1 MPTHSEQYNETLA
14 SLVQIRDEKAMYA
27 NTAKRVGEAMVKLL
41 NYFESGE
48 FLSKVSDDTA
58 NGIITFAKGLAMGDV
73 TVDDIVCEEHYDTA
87 SKDNQLMTAAAI
99 VKMLRIRDADL
110 ADMYLRR
117 DIDDTAKGVIT
128 FARGLISQGVAKLEG
143 SGTLVDDNTVFDA
156 VCLYAAGL
164 AIFKTAL
171 SSQAFTSGFVGG
183 FGWKLW
189 MEEVPDILGELVKK
203 SHLEIDNLTVRGT
216 MNVYELVVNQIRGCN
231 DNFIF
236 AGQMKVDRVDVDSKK
251 IYLDTQKGETYLP
264 FVEGDI
270 LLVQQFGAGGV
281 TLRRYKLIVEDTHM
295 GDIWKED
302 GTKDENRVD
311 WITWS
316 KFEGNVE
323 DIRQGDVLTRIDHIA
338 DPERKGIVTVD
349 SIGNGAPCVS
359 VLYGMET
366 DPEKSLRVRLG
377 KLDGI
382 TDPLHGALSG
392 YGLYGNKVYLTG
404 EFKLVTG
411 EDVRTA
417 FIVQENMLAS
427 VQTQTTYDITDEDML
442 LANCSFIGDLDH
454 WTADEVENDGMY
466 SIDGVPLMHDYG
478 ILSSFEHTVAVAVL
492 NGKRLLQITDSGIT
506 QALAEFQDRI
516 PEDYETTVYVRDEND
531 EIMVDETGMPLT
543 ETVTKRRT
551 FYVWL
556 RYQCRRGK
564 ANADGS
570 YGKTCSLKVG
580 FLNGKS
586 YKVTGDE
593 GDIVTIPSG
602 ATAEGEDPQG
612 DICLVEYTVGVNDES
627 WTDIRF
633 KGYYDGSSDFR
644 IEADG
649 DLLIDNLVVTWH
661 ELDEYKHIVSTALL
675 QHDGIIGMYGRNIA
689 KNGKDIVE
697 VGNQVD
703 ANKKE
708 WKAWVSGTYEED
720 KLTIYNAIKINE
732 QGITALAS
740 KVDGN
745 SEKISK
751 LEITAGSITQRV
763 AAIEKDYITS
773 GELKMESDEITA
785 AVKEQYDGVAS
796 RVSELEITAGSITQR
811 VAAIEGDYITS
822 GELTAESNR
831 ILGVVTETYGDV
843 PTRVSKLELT
853 ASGLTSTVSALGNP
867 NLFTSTNGEGWY
879 DRLGTSKKELKGSTT
894 DQRVTTRY
902 YGMYSKAVWL
912 IAGTTYCISWW
923 AYTKISSLKYFYNG
937 ESDILPNSASESSIS
952 SFYTVKDGNGN
963 DVVMVMDDYNNDEQ
977 DCKHY
982 YARITP
988 LYTGFYF
995 FNFYYY
1001 SYPRDIYYPK
1011 IEEGSAP
1018 TRYDKST
1025 QSTIQ
1030 QTSELIRL
1038 SAEQVKIDAVGQA
1051 DINARNIALNAIENA
1066 TIKAGQIT
1074 LEGLV
1079 TANSNFKILQDGSM
1093 EAVNG
1098 KFSGELKATSGSITG
1113 NLNATGKITF
1123 GSTNKLEING
1133 SSANIIGYTGNDV
1146 SIRLGYNADT
1156 VNGYGGAGLYLYRAD
1171 EYVSYFRRHDW
1182 QIWSYDN
1189 YELAGIDASCNGA
1202 SELMNFYDNGSNRFT
1217 FGISATGKFYLCL
1230 SNVNM
1235 LPTRDDAVK
1244 GQLFVG
1250 DDEIVRIKLKDT

>member
-58 NGIITFAKGLAMGDV
+58 NGIITFAKGLSMGDV
-73 TVDDIVCEEHYDTA
+73 TVDDIVCGEHYDTA

-99 VKMLRIRDADL
+99 VKMLKIRNADL

-171 SSQAFTSGFVGG
+171 SSPSFASGFVGG

-189 MEEVPDILGELVKK
+189 MEEVPNILGELVKK

-236 AGQMKVDRVDVDSKK
+236 AGQMKVDRVEADNKK

-295 GDIWKED
+295 GDIWNED

-323 DIRQGDVLTRIDHIA
+323 DIRQGDVLTRIDHIV

-417 FIVQENMLAS
+417 FIVHENMLAS

-478 ILSSFEHTVAVAVL
+478 ILSNYEHTVAVAVL
-492 NGKRLLQITDSGIT
+492 NGKRMLQITDSGIT
-506 QALAEFQDRI
+506 QALAEFQGRI
-516 PEDYETTVYVRDEND
+516 PEDYETTVYVRNEND
-531 EIMVDETGMPLT
+531 EIMVDENGMPLT
-543 ETVTKRRT
+543 ETVKKRRT

-564 ANADGS
+564 ASADGS
-570 YGKTCSLKVG
+570 YEKTCSLKVG

-612 DICLVEYTVGVNDES
+612 DICMVEYTVGVNDES

-644 IEADG
+644 IETDG

-708 WKAWVSGTYEED
+708 WKAWVSGSYETD
-720 KLTIYNAIKINE
+720 KQKIYNAIKINE
-732 QGITALAS
+732 KGITALAS

-745 SEKISK
+745 SEKISA
-751 LEITAGSITQRV
+751 LEITAESITQRV
-763 AAIEKDYITS
+763 SKIEGDYITS
-773 GELKMESDEITA
+773 GELAVESNRITA

-796 RVSELEITAGSITQR
+796 RVSALEITAGSITQR
-811 VAAIEGDYITS
+811 VAAIEEDYVTS
-822 GELTAESNR
+822 GELTVESNR
-831 ILGVVTETYGDV
+831 ILGVISETYGDV

-853 ASGLTSTVSALGNP
+853 ASGLTSTVSALLNP
-867 NLFTSTNGEGWY
+867 NLLSC
-879 DRLGTSKKELKGSTT
+879 
-894 DQRVTTRY
+894 
-902 YGMYSKAVWL
+902 A
-912 IAGTTYCISWW
+912 
-923 AYTKISSLKYFYNG
+923 
-937 ESDILPNSASESSIS
+937 
-952 SFYTVKDGNGN
+952 DGNGWFT
-963 DVVMVMDDYNNDEQ
+963 DYNLQ
-977 DCKHY
+977 TK
-982 YARITP
+982 AS
-988 LYTGFYF
+988 F
-995 FNFYYY
+995 
-1001 SYPRDIYYPK
+1001 DI
-1011 IEEGSAP
+1011 
-1018 TRYDKST
+1018 ST
-1025 QSTIQ
+1025 QKVASADAYSLKVYLIGGNTYCFSYYGSSASLYLYKGSSYTAFGAATKDTTRETYQGYYLYYKTFAPSGTGMYVINLYGSNPFYRPKLESGTVPTLYDTTVQ
-1030 QTSELIRL
+1030 SSINQTANEIRL
-1038 SAEQVKIDAVGQA
+1038 TA
-1051 DINARNIALNAIENA
+1051 D
-1066 TIKAGQIT
+1066 KIT

-1098 KFSGELKATSGSITG
+1098 KFSGELNATSGKIAGMTITNDSISSSDSSMILESG
-1113 NLNATGKITF
+1113 GLSCNYNNAF
-1123 GSTNKLEING
+1123 
-1133 SSANIIGYTGNDV
+1133 V
-1146 SIRLGYNADT
+1146 
-1156 VNGYGGAGLYLYRAD
+1156 
-1171 EYVSYFRRHDW
+1171 H
-1182 QIWSYDN
+1182 
-1189 YELAGIDASCNGA
+1189 AGIIKYVDISSGGIERTSASIEIGKSSIGIKPMIN
-1202 SELMNFYDNGSNRFT
+1202 LTDT
-1217 FGISATGKFYLCL
+1217 FAHFKVPIYL
-1230 SNVNM
+1230 SN
-1235 LPTRDDAVK
+1235 LPKYAAAK
-1244 GQLFVG
+1244 SGQLCIG
-1250 DDEIVRIKLKDT
+1250 DGDQHIYIKP